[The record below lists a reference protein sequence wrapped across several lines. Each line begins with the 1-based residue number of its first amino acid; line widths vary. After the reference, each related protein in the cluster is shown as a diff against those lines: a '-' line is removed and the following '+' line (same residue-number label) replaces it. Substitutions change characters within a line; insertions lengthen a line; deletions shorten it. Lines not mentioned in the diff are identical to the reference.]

1 MNQRL
6 RGENCYGLIIKYRVL
21 VFMVMD
27 DVIGVVMVMDDVR
40 GFLEDFEEFIVRYL
54 VQKGYFYIIDSI
66 QINCNILI
74 MGINEVKRY
83 INC

>member
-1 MNQRL
+1 MDDV
-6 RGENCYGLIIKYRVL
+6 G

-54 VQKGYFYIIDSI
+54 VQKGYFYIIFVDVVLFCYMI
-66 QINCNILI
+66 
-74 MGINEVKRY
+74 
-83 INC
+83 